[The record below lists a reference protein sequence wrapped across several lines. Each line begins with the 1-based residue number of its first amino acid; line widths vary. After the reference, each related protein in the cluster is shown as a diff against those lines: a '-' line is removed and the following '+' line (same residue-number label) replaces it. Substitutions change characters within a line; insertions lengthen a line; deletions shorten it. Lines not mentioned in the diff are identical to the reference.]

1 MDGGQNG
8 GSFQQF
14 GVGSGVNN
22 ANVVGGVAGN
32 QVVSDVQNLAGGG
45 ANSSFPS
52 NAQSFAQTQPII
64 SSGVGDVVLT
74 QEVKKRRWPMVLAGL
89 IAIVLVIGGAVGLF
103 AVQNLSGTPM
113 YKVKEFLEFDHD
125 AIVYLEDVY
134 YHIYNGELSY
144 NGALLSSGSRD
155 TMADLVAPLNT
166 LLDNIENIESIRGAS
181 ELDSELSKL
190 KGIVAE
196 RLKIYKKGAEL
207 YAAIY
212 DVYNAENNL
221 AAASALMKNGD
232 IYIVDTAADFYNYY
246 AERDNISADIEL
258 NNCGSWYE
266 VSEICQTLYGAYI
279 ANDSFIND
287 GRYLMNA
294 FLRISEAINYDED
307 GWIGDLID
315 ELTYSIDLNMNT
327 VKGAGD
333 E

>member
-14 GVGSGVNN
+14 GAS
-22 ANVVGGVAGN
+22 GGVDNVGAAGN
-32 QVVSDVQNLAGGG
+32 VTSNPVVSDVQNLAGGG
-45 ANSSFPS
+45 ANNSFPS
-52 NAQSFAQTQPII
+52 NAQSFAQPQSMV
-64 SSGVGDVVLT
+64 SSGVSDVVLA
-74 QEVKKRRWPMVLAGL
+74 QKVKKRRWPAALGVL
-89 IAIVLVIGGAVGLF
+89 IAVVLVIGGVMGVF
-103 AVQNLSGTPM
+103 VVQNLSGTPM
-113 YKVKEFLEFDHD
+113 REVKEVLELNHD
-125 AIVYLEDVY
+125 AMVYLEDVY

-327 VKGAGD
+327 VKGAGG